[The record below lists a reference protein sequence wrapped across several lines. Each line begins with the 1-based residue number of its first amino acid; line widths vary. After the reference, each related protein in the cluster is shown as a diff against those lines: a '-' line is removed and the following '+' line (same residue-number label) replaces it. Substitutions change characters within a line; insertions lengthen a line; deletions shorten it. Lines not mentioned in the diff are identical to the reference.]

1 MKIPRFLAIICA
13 FLCLTALMTVSFFSV
28 SAAQIYLPDT
38 EEVGDRDTNTPAFTY
53 YDKDGNLNTDRIPK
67 PVDWISDILLPG
79 GIFAAS
85 AAVVYIALR
94 VIRFFVRRKEARSV
108 QK

>member
-1 MKIPRFLAIICA
+1 MKISRFLATILA
-13 FLCLTALMTVSFFSV
+13 FLCLTVLMTGHLFSV

-67 PVDWISDILLPG
+67 PVDWLSDILLPSG
-79 GIFAAS
+79 VFAAS

-94 VIRFFVRRKEARSV
+94 IIRFFVRRKEERSAR
-108 QK
+108 K